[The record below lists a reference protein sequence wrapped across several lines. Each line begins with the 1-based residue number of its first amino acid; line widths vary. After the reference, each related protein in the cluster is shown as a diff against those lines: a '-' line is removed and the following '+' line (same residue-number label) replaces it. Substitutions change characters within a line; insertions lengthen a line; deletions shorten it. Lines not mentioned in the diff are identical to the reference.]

1 MKRDNNGRK
10 YDPCH
15 RWQGNKMDILYRKIR
30 NDRCHSMAG
39 LLCKQTQRAWA
50 AVVIVCIMIMI
61 MSKRN

>member
-1 MKRDNNGRK
+1 
-10 YDPCH
+10 
-15 RWQGNKMDILYRKIR
+15 MDILYRKIR